1 MRDVIAWATGLL
13 LVALI
18 SWVSLWLLGD
28 EDES

>member
-1 MRDVIAWATGLL
+1 MHNGIAWATGVL

-28 EDES
+28 DDES